1 MTDHNRLRP
10 SSFHYWGGPRVGQ
23 WVAIYKPSRH
33 CLKMDYYNIEDTTH
47 PYKVD
52 GITYTSVEQYIQ
64 CKQAIDTYNVQEFIL
79 LRSNKCRPSWGPSC
93 KISKE
98 KIIHY
103 VTEAALAKY
112 SL

>member
-1 MTDHNRLRP
+1 
-10 SSFHYWGGPRVGQ
+10 
-23 WVAIYKPSRH
+23 
-33 CLKMDYYNIEDTTH
+33 MDYYNIEDTTH

-79 LRSNKCRPSWGPSC
+79 LRSKRSRPSC

-98 KIIHY
+98 KIIQY

>member
-1 MTDHNRLRP
+1 ML
-10 SSFHYWGGPRVGQ
+10 
-23 WVAIYKPSRH
+23 VAIYTYIYSSQA
-33 CLKMDYYNIEDTTH
+33 LKMDYYNIEDTTH

-52 GITYTSVEQYIQ
+52 GITYTSVERYIQ

-79 LRSNKCRPSWGPSC
+79 LRSNKCRPSC
-93 KISKE
+93 TISKE
-98 KIIHY
+98 KIIQY